1 MGSGLQCGT
10 VRVIFEDLADALT
23 PRKLRWTLLVLES
36 LDWTHIHG
44 YTYTYTYIYIYIYTY
59 IYIYALYIPYLF
71 KSWHWS
77 GQVSICSGRKWWERS
92 GERIVECP
100 ASPTASPILASYSRP
115 YLLLS
120 QWIEVWDTE
129 KHDSVFDGMIRNEDF
144 PSHAG
149 FPHNALHKN
158 LIEFRNAWHW
168 YLQRLKWFLPFGTT
182 LYFQTSEKSRQ

>member
-1 MGSGLQCGT
+1 MWHSPCY
-10 VRVIFEDLADALT
+10 FEDLDDALT
-23 PRKLRWTLLVLES
+23 PRKLRWTLVVLES

-44 YTYTYTYIYIYIYTY
+44 YTYIYTY
-59 IYIYALYIPYLF
+59 IYIHIYTHIYILFIHIYICTIYPIFVQVLALKWP
-71 KSWHWS
+71 S
-77 GQVSICSGRKWWERS
+77 VCSGRKWWERS

-120 QWIEVWDTE
+120 QWIELWDTE
-129 KHDSVFDGMIRNEDF
+129 KHDSVFDGTIRNEDF

-158 LIEFRNAWHW
+158 LIEIRNAWHW
-168 YLQRLKWFLPFGTT
+168 YLQRL
-182 LYFQTSEKSRQ
+182 